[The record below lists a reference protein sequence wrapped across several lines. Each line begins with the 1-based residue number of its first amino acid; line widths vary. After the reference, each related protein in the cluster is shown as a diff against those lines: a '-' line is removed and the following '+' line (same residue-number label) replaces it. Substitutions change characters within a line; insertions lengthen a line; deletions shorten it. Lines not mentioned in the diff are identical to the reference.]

1 MENVADALKK
11 NGIEAF
17 VVENGGEAKK
27 KVLEMVPQ
35 GAEVMV
41 MSSVT
46 AETIGLAELDTVK
59 KQLMKMDR
67 ATQGREMRKLG
78 AAPEWAVGS
87 VQAVTEEGQLVMAS
101 NTGSQLGAYAYAAG
115 HVIWIVGQQK
125 IVKNLDEAFKRVY
138 EYVLPKESER
148 INKAYGIATGSSVNK
163 ILIISKETKPGR
175 CTVILV
181 KEDLGF

>member
-1 MENVADALKK
+1 MENVAEVLKK

-27 KVLEMVPQ
+27 KVMEMIPA

-46 AETIGLAELDTVK
+46 AETVGLTELDTLK

-67 ATQGREMRKLG
+67 ATQGREMQKLG

-87 VQAVTEEGQLVMAS
+87 VQVVTE
-101 NTGSQLGAYAYAAG
+101 
-115 HVIWIVGQQK
+115 
-125 IVKNLDEAFKRVY
+125 
-138 EYVLPKESER
+138 
-148 INKAYGIATGSSVNK
+148 
-163 ILIISKETKPGR
+163 
-175 CTVILV
+175 
-181 KEDLGF
+181 